1 MKAAA
6 RLALC
11 LSLLGGAALG
21 ACGGGRPAAEP
32 PKAHE
37 AQPPP
42 RGDGRAQL
50 VRTLDALKQPGDNA
64 VKDTQGARAVIEAI
78 GGATQMQGDAGLRD
92 H

>member
-6 RLALC
+6 RLAQC
-11 LSLLGGAALG
+11 LFLLGGAVLG
-21 ACGGGRPAAEP
+21 ACAGEKPAAEP

-42 RGDGRAQL
+42 RDDGRAQL
-50 VRTLDALKQPGDNA
+50 VRTLDALKQPGVEA
-64 VKDTQGARAVIEAI
+64 VKDTQEARSVIEAI
-78 GGATQMQGDAGLRD
+78 GGVTQMQGDAGLRD